1 MSQLINHA
9 GNRANIEKIANTK
22 TVWTIAGSD
31 CTCGAGIQADIKT
44 MHNLSFIGGFSATLP
59 ESASK
64 DSSGN
69 TSAALDVCSVI
80 TAVTAQNSLGVIQ
93 INAMSEDVILSQI
106 HALEQEK
113 PASIIK
119 IGLLA
124 NKQQV
129 ELVAQQIAKFKRNWP
144 IKPFIIYDPVAV
156 ASNGGNLTEDDILP
170 SIKEKLLP
178 LVDLLTPNG
187 QEVYKLTGVLV
198 TSWTCLRAAAK
209 KLLALGVGATIIKG
223 GHIDIAENKSI
234 DFCTDGKQ
242 EYWLS
247 SDRINIK
254 NNHGTGCTFSS
265 ALAALL
271 ALGYALKDAFVIAK
285 AYINQGLNL
294 SKEHNVGSAFGRQ
307 GSITQGAWPDNI
319 NNYPEVLVCGS
330 ELAESI
336 GWTDCRQ
343 EPEQDQKQ
351 ALKQALKQEPL
362 SIKQESLCI
371 NTKQAFCSDFA
382 SVQTNKLGLY
392 PVVDS
397 ITWLERLLKTG
408 VTTIQYREKKLTG
421 DELET
426 AIQQAIALGK
436 QYKAKLFINDYW
448 QLAIKHK
455 AYGVHLGQEDIQTA
469 DLSAI
474 KQTGLRLG
482 ISTHGHY
489 ELLKI
494 KQYKPSYLAV
504 GAIFPTKT
512 KDMTGQIQGVKTLEQ
527 LVKLNP
533 DIPMVA
539 IGGINLQRA
548 ESVLATQVGSIAVV
562 TAITEAE
569 DPECA
574 VNEFQQLFQ
583 QRVKRH

>member
-9 GNRANIEKIANTK
+9 DNKANTK

-44 MHNLSFIGGFSATLP
+44 MHNLGFSDGISRGFS
-59 ESASK
+59 ESI
-64 DSSGN
+64 
-69 TSAALDVCSVI
+69 AAGLDVCSVI
-80 TAVTAQNSLGVIQ
+80 TAVTAQNSLGVMQ

-106 HALEQEK
+106 NALEQEK
-113 PASIIK
+113 PASVIK

-144 IKPFIIYDPVAV
+144 IKPFVIYDPVAV
-156 ASNGGNLTEDDILP
+156 ASSGGNLTEDDILP
-170 SIKEKLLP
+170 SIKDKLLP

-187 QEVYKLTGVLV
+187 QEVQKLTGVLV
-198 TSWTCLRAAAK
+198 TSWACLRTAAE
-209 KLLALGVGATIIKG
+209 KLLALGVGTTIIKG
-223 GHIDIAENKSI
+223 GHINIAENKSI

-247 SDRINIK
+247 SDRINTQ
-254 NNHGTGCTFSS
+254 NSHGTGCTFAS

-285 AYINQGLNL
+285 AYINQGLNISKQL
-294 SKEHNVGSAFGRQ
+294 SDNSNLFKGAFYQ
-307 GSITQGAWPDNI
+307 GEIYQRAIYQRSICQGLWPNDI
-319 NNYPEVLVCGS
+319 SDYPEVLVAGT
-330 ELAESI
+330 ELAQSI
-336 GWTDCRQ
+336 GWTSSK
-343 EPEQDQKQ
+343 PEY
-351 ALKQALKQEPL
+351 L
-362 SIKQESLCI
+362 SIKQELGSKQKPVSI
-371 NTKQAFCSDFA
+371 NAQQQFCSGFA
-382 SVQTNKLGLY
+382 SVETNKLGLY

-408 VTTIQYREKKLTG
+408 VTTIQYREKNLKG
-421 DELET
+421 DELKT
-426 AIQQAIALGK
+426 AIQQAITLGK

-469 DLSAI
+469 DLNAI
-474 KQTGLRLG
+474 KQADLRLG

-569 DPECA
+569 NPECA

-583 QRVKRH
+583 QRVSRY

>member
-1 MSQLINHA
+1 MSQLTQYKNDKA
-9 GNRANIEKIANTK
+9 

-31 CTCGAGIQADIKT
+31 CTGGAGIQADTKT
-44 MHNLSFIGGFSATLP
+44 MHNLGLFVSTSSVIGL
-59 ESASK
+59 E
-64 DSSGN
+64 
-69 TSAALDVCSVI
+69 VCSVI
-80 TAVTAQNSLGVIQ
+80 TAVTAQNSFGVEQ
-93 INAMSEDVILSQI
+93 INAMSQDVILSQI
-106 HALEQEK
+106 NALEQEK
-113 PASIIK
+113 PASVIK

-129 ELVAQQIAKFKRNWP
+129 ELIAQQITRFKNNWV
-144 IKPFIIYDPVAV
+144 IKPFIVYDPVAV
-156 ASNGGNLTEDDILP
+156 ASSGGNLTEDDILP
-170 SIKEKLLP
+170 TIKEKLLP

-187 QEVYKLTGVLV
+187 KEVQKLTGVFAF
-198 TSWTCLRAAAK
+198 SWDCLTTAAEK
-209 KLLALGVGATIIKG
+209 ILALGVGATIIKG
-223 GHIDIAENKSI
+223 GHIEIAENKSI

-247 SDRINIK
+247 SDRINTQ
-254 NNHGTGCTFSS
+254 NSHGTGCTFAS

-285 AYINQGLNL
+285 AYINQGLKI
-294 SKEHNVGSAFGRQ
+294 SKQLGDNRALFKGAVC
-307 GSITQGAWPDNI
+307 QGAWPNDI
-319 NNYPEVLVCGS
+319 NDYPEVLVAGS
-330 ELAESI
+330 KLAESI
-336 GWTDCRQ
+336 GWTASK
-343 EPEQDQKQ
+343 EDQKQ
-351 ALKQALKQEPL
+351 EQHQG
-362 SIKQESLCI
+362 
-371 NTKQAFCSDFA
+371 FCSDFA
-382 SVQTNKLGLY
+382 SVETDKLGLY

-397 ITWLERLLKTG
+397 IAWLERLLKTG
-408 VTTIQYREKKLTG
+408 VSTIQYREKKLTG
-421 DELET
+421 DELEL

-455 AYGVHLGQEDIQTA
+455 AYGIHLGQEDIQTA

-474 KQTGLRLG
+474 KKAGVRLG

-512 KDMTGQIQGVKTLEQ
+512 KDMTGQIQGVDTLAH

-533 DIPMVA
+533 TIPMVA
-539 IGGINLQRA
+539 IGGITLEKA
-548 ESVLATQVGSIAVV
+548 PSVLATNAGSIAVV
-562 TAITEAE
+562 TAITEAD

-574 VNEFQQLFQ
+574 VQEFQQILQQQHLFQ
-583 QRVKRH
+583 QQQLLQQRISRN

>member
-1 MSQLINHA
+1 MSQL
-9 GNRANIEKIANTK
+9 TK
-22 TVWTIAGSD
+22 YQNDKATVWTIAGSD
-31 CTCGAGIQADIKT
+31 CTGGAGIQADTKT
-44 MHNLSFIGGFSATLP
+44 MHNLGLSVN
-59 ESASK
+59 AS
-64 DSSGN
+64 GY
-69 TSAALDVCSVI
+69 TALGIEVCSVI
-80 TAVTAQNSLGVIQ
+80 TAVTAQNSFGVAQ

-106 HALEQEK
+106 HALEQGK
-113 PASIIK
+113 PARVIK
-119 IGLLA
+119 IGLLT

-144 IKPFIIYDPVAV
+144 IKPFIVYDPVAV
-156 ASNGGNLTEDDILP
+156 ASNGGDLTEDDILP
-170 SIKEKLLP
+170 TIKEKLLP

-187 QEVYKLTGVLV
+187 KEVQKLTGVFAF
-198 TSWTCLRAAAK
+198 SWDCLTTAADK
-209 KLLALGVGATIIKG
+209 ILALGVGATIIKG
-223 GHIDIAENKSI
+223 GHIEIAENKSI

-247 SDRINIK
+247 SDRINTQ
-254 NNHGTGCTFSS
+254 NSHGTGCTFAS

-285 AYINQGLNL
+285 AYINKGLNI
-294 SKEHNVGSAFGRQ
+294 SKDQSDGSVAISQ
-307 GSITQGAWPDNI
+307 GAITQGAWPNELND
-319 NNYPEVLVCGS
+319 YPDVLVAGS

-336 GWTDCRQ
+336 SWTGSK
-343 EPEQDQKQ
+343 QDQLQ
-351 ALKQALKQEPL
+351 LQ
-362 SIKQESLCI
+362 
-371 NTKQAFCSDFA
+371 NFCSDFA
-382 SVQTNKLGLY
+382 SVETDKLGLY

-397 ITWLERLLKTG
+397 IVWLERLLKTG

-421 DELET
+421 DELEL
-426 AIQQAIALGK
+426 AIQQAITLGK

-455 AYGVHLGQEDIQTA
+455 AYGIHLGQEDIQTA

-474 KQTGLRLG
+474 KKAGVRLG

-512 KDMTGQIQGVKTLEQ
+512 KDMTGQIQGVNTLAH

-533 DIPMVA
+533 TIPMVA
-539 IGGINLQRA
+539 IGGITLEKA
-548 ESVLATQVGSIAVV
+548 PSVLATNVGSIAVV

-569 DPECA
+569 DPESA
-574 VNEFQQLFQ
+574 VQEFQQLFQ
-583 QRVKRH
+583 QQQLLQQRISRN